1 MAMPKICNLNI
12 KSFENYLYTRTTN
25 ATKNFFIFKMKNL
38 DAYTGKLQVELTN
51 NFQEYFG
58 KLSWNFTEQVDET
71 FCLVSTYLLVSER
84 G

>member
-1 MAMPKICNLNI
+1 
-12 KSFENYLYTRTTN
+12 
-25 ATKNFFIFKMKNL
+25 MKNL

-71 FCLVSTYLLVSER
+71 FCLVTTYLLIPKEVNYELSLIQLEFSNFKR
-84 G
+84 L